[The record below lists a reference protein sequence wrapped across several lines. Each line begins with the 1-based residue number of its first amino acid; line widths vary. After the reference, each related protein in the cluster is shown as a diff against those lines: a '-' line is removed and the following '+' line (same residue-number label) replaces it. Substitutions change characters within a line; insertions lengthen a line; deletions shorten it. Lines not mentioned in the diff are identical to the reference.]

1 MLKPREQVN
10 KNNSKIERN
19 FTGSRSANWSDLRSN
34 QQWRGLRF
42 RITSLAVAIGVIPV
56 LIVGIIAFI
65 SNLSARGQLSNAHV
79 TWEISK
85 FDAALQQQW
94 LTLLLWTGITAGI
107 AAAIATY
114 IANRA
119 IRPLI
124 SAANASTR
132 MINRLRQEE
141 MKVRDISSDRDELK
155 TLQNNLRLLEQQLPE
170 LLWKQE
176 AGTES
181 VRLVAEISR
190 RLRESHSQEDVLRTT
205 VEQVREAFRADR
217 VAVFRF
223 GDNWHGTFVEESVA
237 PGLPKTLWAKIDDS
251 AIEEEDLESYRQ
263 GNTRAISNIYE
274 ADLGDRYLGIL
285 ERFAVKA
292 NLIAPIFKKSDLFGL
307 LIAHQCSSPRD
318 WQKDEVDLF
327 NQIATQVGLM
337 LEQANLIEQL
347 ETKTEQVQIFTELT
361 RRIRKSFDRDDI
373 LRTTVEEVRKEIKA
387 DRILVCSI
395 EPYDSILAES
405 AGSGVTKALSINFD
419 RGCLLES
426 YGDRD
431 KNKSDRVVK
440 IDNLDRS
447 NLSPSCL
454 GQLRKLDVKAILI
467 APLFREEQLFGL
479 LIAQDCSKPRQ
490 WQQSE
495 VDLLGQI
502 AIQVGFA
509 LDRATLLQ
517 QIETEKNQNETIFNF
532 SRRIG
537 QTIDEEDILS
547 NTVEDV
553 RREIRAD
560 RVVIYSFNPD
570 WSGYISAES
579 VVPGWRH
586 ALDRKIEDPCIPEE
600 LRQAYINGRIVAT
613 DNVFEAGFHPN
624 HLKLMESLQIKSN
637 LVTPILKDGKLFGLL
652 IAHHCSQVHSWQK
665 LEIDLLAQIA
675 IQVGFAL
682 DRSRLLAK
690 IEAERSKTQLMR
702 NMTQNICASLN
713 EENVIQTAVD
723 EVRKALKTDRTIIY
737 SFDED
742 WYGTV
747 IAESVLPG
755 YAKTLWANI
764 KDPCFAEN
772 YVEQYQ
778 NGRVQATNNIY
789 KAGLT
794 QCHLKQLEPYG
805 VKANLVAPILK
816 DDKLFGLL
824 IAHNCS
830 EPRNWQQSEIDL
842 FAQIAFQ
849 IGFALDRARLLTKLE
864 QNYSL
869 NRLFDG
875 QQLQELSQLAASSK
889 IEMESLANKTNE
901 QSTSI
906 DRLIERLKA
915 LTNNAQTINTTARE
929 VQTQQQE
936 LKEAWK
942 MGMEA
947 IEQIIDRSA
956 AMHLSIAE
964 SSEKLEQQQQS
975 CENSISAIAPIAN
988 GISQIQLQAMNAMLE
1003 ASRTGESGRQFAAIA
1018 EQIHT
1023 LAKQME
1029 QDIIKL
1035 DPIITLIR
1043 SNAKEVGNLM
1053 AQEIASIEQDTQ
1065 LIGGIQA
1072 KLDRF
1077 MEINTQFNLL
1087 ITKLIETIN
1096 ERSSHT
1102 MSVDLFLEQALELS
1116 QQTSTQSAK
1125 LLQSW
1130 QKLAAIA
1137 RDLDKD

>member
-1 MLKPREQVN
+1 MLKPKEQVN
-10 KNNSKIERN
+10 KNNSKIERDLN
-19 FTGSRSANWSDLRSN
+19 DSRSKNWSDLRSDR
-34 QQWRGLRF
+34 QGKSLQF

-65 SNLSARGQLSNAHV
+65 SNLSARGQLANANV

-85 FDAALQQQW
+85 FETALQQQW
-94 LTLLLWTGITAGI
+94 LTLLVWTGIIAGI

-124 SAANASTR
+124 SAANISTR
-132 MINRLRQEE
+132 MVNRLRQEDLNIRE
-141 MKVRDISSDRDELK
+141 RPTGKDELK
-155 TLQNNLRLLEQQLPE
+155 VLQNNLKLLEQQLPE

-181 VRLVAEISR
+181 VKLVADISR
-190 RLRESHSQEDVLRTT
+190 RLRNAHSQEDVLRTT
-205 VEQVREAFRADR
+205 VERVREAFRADR

-223 GDNWHGTFVEESVA
+223 ADNWHGTFVEESVA
-237 PGLPKTLWAKIDDS
+237 PGLPKTLWAKIDDA
-251 AIEEEDLESYRQ
+251 AIEERDLESYRQ
-263 GNTRAISNIYE
+263 GNSSAINNIYE
-274 ADLGDRYLGIL
+274 ADLSDRYLGIL

-318 WQKDEVDLF
+318 WQKEEIDLF
-327 NQIATQVGLM
+327 TQIATQVGLM
-337 LEQANLIEQL
+337 LERANLVEQL

-361 RRIRKSFDRDDI
+361 RRIRKSFNQEDI

-387 DRILVCSI
+387 DRVIVCGI

-405 AGSGVTKALSINFD
+405 VVSGVVKALSINFE
-419 RGCLLES
+419 RSCLVES
-426 YGDRD
+426 YGDRTY
-431 KNKSDRVVK
+431 SDRIVA
-440 IDNLDRS
+440 IDNIERS
-447 NLSPSCL
+447 NLSPACL
-454 GQLRKLDVKAILI
+454 TQLRKLNVKASLI

-479 LIAQDCSKPRQ
+479 LIAQDCSQPRQ

-495 VDLLGQI
+495 LDLLGQI

-517 QIETEKNQNETIFNF
+517 QIETEKTQNETIFNF

-537 QTIDEEDILS
+537 QTINEDDILS
-547 NTVEDV
+547 NTVEEV
-553 RREIRAD
+553 RKEIRAD
-560 RVVIYSFNPD
+560 RVVVYNFNPD
-570 WSGYISAES
+570 WSGYISAEA

-586 ALDRKIEDPCIPEE
+586 ALDRKIEDPCIPED
-600 LRQAYINGRIVAT
+600 LRQAYINGRVVAV
-613 DNVFEAGFHPN
+613 DNVFEADFHPD

-637 LVTPILKDGKLFGLL
+637 LVTPILKNGKLFGLL
-652 IAHHCSQVHSWQK
+652 IAHHCDEFHSWQK
-665 LEIDLLAQIA
+665 SEIDFVAQIA
-675 IQVGFAL
+675 VQVGSVL
-682 DRSRLLAK
+682 DRTRLIATLEK
-690 IEAERSKTQLMR
+690 ESGKTQLIR
-702 NMTQNICASLN
+702 YMTQNICASLN

-723 EVRKALKTDRTIIY
+723 EVRKALKTERVIIY
-737 SFDED
+737 SFDEN

-755 YAKTLWANI
+755 YAKTIWAKI

-778 NGRVQATNNIY
+778 KGRVQATNDIY

-794 QCHLKQLEPYG
+794 QCHLQQLEPYG

-849 IGFALDRARLLTKLE
+849 VGFALDRARLLTKLE
-864 QNYSL
+864 QNYHS
-869 NRLFDG
+869 NHLFDG

-889 IEMESLANKTNE
+889 IEMESLASKTNE
-901 QSTSI
+901 QHAS
-906 DRLIERLKA
+906 IERLIDRIKA
-915 LTNNAQTINTTARE
+915 LTENDRTINTTARE
-929 VQTQQQE
+929 IQTQQQE
-936 LKEAWK
+936 LGETWR

-947 IEQIIDRSA
+947 IERIIDRSA
-956 AMHLSIAE
+956 AMHLSIVE
-964 SSEKLEQQQQS
+964 SNDRLEQQQQA
-975 CENSISAIAPIAN
+975 CENSIAAIAPIASC
-988 GISQIQLQAMNAMLE
+988 ISQIQLQAMNAMLE
-1003 ASRTGESGRQFAAIA
+1003 ASRSGESGQQFAAIA

-1023 LAKQME
+1023 ISKQME
-1029 QDIIKL
+1029 QDLIKL
-1035 DPIITLIR
+1035 DPIITLIHG
-1043 SNAKEVGNLM
+1043 NAKEISTLM
-1053 AQEIASIEQDTQ
+1053 SEEIASIEQDTQ

-1077 MEINTQFNLL
+1077 IEINHQFNLV
-1087 ITKLIETIN
+1087 ITKLTQIVN

-1102 MSVDLFLEQALELS
+1102 MTVDLFLEQAQEIA
-1116 QQTSTQSAK
+1116 QQTSTRSAK

-1130 QKLAAIA
+1130 QQLTAIA
-1137 RDLDKD
+1137 QSLDKD